1 MGATQAD
8 IASSKRLTYSR
19 AVVTATGEAKQV
31 ERTRKLQAETAYQ
44 MASLQAQRSHVQKE
58 LLREQKIA
66 LANAPSSAVPVDVL
80 KGSVVK
86 QEGKKMQS
94 QRGVARRALVE
105 AELDREL
112 QSIQ

>member
-1 MGATQAD
+1 MP
-8 IASSKRLTYSR
+8 S
-19 AVVTATGEAKQV
+19 
-31 ERTRKLQAETAYQ
+31 
-44 MASLQAQRSHVQKE
+44 SLQAQRSHVQKE

-66 LANAPSSAVPVDVL
+66 LANAPSSAVDVL